1 MVKVQILAGAAVV
14 WALGVSVS
22 LGQATASSVPAAS
35 PSPGAPVNSASAA
48 TSITR
53 FPLRVMEGVLEN
65 AVQNGA
71 VAVSTEMRRIS
82 PDVAL
87 FSGPPKARG
96 FRLEGYGVFFAV
108 EVPALHRSVTW
119 SVRTLSQSSG
129 DLTRALQ
136 SIRRIVQSQHD
147 PRMKTELEQA
157 LRLVELQVGPS
168 TPPGVG
174 SQPASVQA
182 DSHAPAETEAS
193 RAVPGVIANPS
204 AAYTEAVQ
212 SALADAMLDYGATL
226 NLGDSEWLTV
236 AAREN
241 GDTLLAGDL
250 TETVTITLRVRA
262 ADLHAFKAGGLTRAE
277 ARARVD
283 VREF

>member
-1 MVKVQILAGAAVV
+1 GA
-14 WALGVSVS
+14 
-22 LGQATASSVPAAS
+22 Q
-35 PSPGAPVNSASAA
+35 AA
-48 TSITR
+48 TPTAR

-71 VAVSTEMRRIS
+71 LAVSTEMRRIS

-96 FRLEGYGVFFAV
+96 FRLEGYGLFFAV
-108 EVPALHRSVTW
+108 EVPALHRSLTW
-119 SVRTLSQSSG
+119 SVRTLSQANG
-129 DLTRALQ
+129 DLSRALQ
-136 SIRRIVQSQHD
+136 AIRRIVQSQHD

-168 TPPGVG
+168 TPSSVG
-174 SQPASVQA
+174 TQAAAIHA
-182 DSHAPAETEAS
+182 DSQTSADTGAS
-193 RAVPGVIANPS
+193 RAVPGVITDPS
-204 AAYTEAVQ
+204 AAYTDAVQ
-212 SALADAMLDYGATL
+212 SALAEAMLDYGATL
-226 NLGDSEWLTV
+226 NLGDAEWLTV
-236 AAREN
+236 AARET

-262 ADLHAFKAGGLTRAE
+262 ADLQAFKAGRLTRAE